1 MFLSGL
7 VNAAEVDTKNPS
19 ARSRSGQFTVYGDRF
34 TSPSLGN
41 TALSSNRKQ
50 ILLEIDPLAVSCER
64 VKTALLL
71 RLGVSD
77 QWRGK
82 IAVRIRPARRTVPA
96 VVVTSSRYSDGW
108 IYGVDV
114 AEEVEPEEVLRGLVR
129 VLLLEIANRYPGP
142 CNVELPFWLVEGLA
156 RDLLT
161 VEGADLILQKNP
173 LVGKVGQ
180 SWGQL
185 QSSARSRLLV
195 EQTLELRKFL
205 LASPALTFDELC
217 LPSAKHLSEE
227 GLPHYRASAHLLVK
241 ELLRMP
247 QGSQTIWNMLSL
259 LPRALNWQTAFL
271 HAYSARFSTLLDAEK
286 WWALSVVQFT
296 GRDGAYAWSVPRTL
310 ERLGDALQISVEV
323 RRSPNEAPQRSSVSL
338 EEVIRNW
345 GRGPQ
350 RTALLGV
357 LSRLRAV
364 GSSAA
369 KQTYPV
375 VQGYQNLLAGYLH
388 RRDRLPKGNEA
399 KGMGSAEANILLRDT
414 LTRLRELEQA
424 RARLQAA
431 ASGPVSAP
439 SQLGNMPTR

>member
-1 MFLSGL
+1 VCLLGL
-7 VNAAEVDTKNPS
+7 GAAAEIDTKIPS

-41 TALSSNRKQ
+41 VAQSSNRKQ

-64 VKTALLL
+64 VKAALLL

-82 IAVRIRPARRTVPA
+82 IAVRIRPARRNVPA
-96 VVVTSSRYSDGW
+96 VVVTSNRYSDGW

-142 CNVELPFWLVEGLA
+142 CIVELPFWLVEGIA

-195 EQTLELRKFL
+195 EQTLELRKL
-205 LASPALTFDELC
+205 LVAFPALTFDELC
-217 LPSAKHLSEE
+217 LPSERHLSEQ

-241 ELLRMP
+241 ELLRLP
-247 QGSQTIWNMLSL
+247 QGQQTIWNMLSL
-259 LPRALNWQTAFL
+259 LPQALNWQTAFL
-271 HAYSARFSTLLDAEK
+271 RAYFTRFPTLLDAEK
-286 WWALSVVQFT
+286 WWALSVVHFT
-296 GRDGAYAWSVPRTL
+296 GRDGAYAWSIPRTL
-310 ERLGDALQISVEV
+310 ERLGDALQIPVEV
-323 RRSPNEAPQRSSVSL
+323 RRSPNEATQRSSVSL
-338 EEVIRNW
+338 EEVLRSW
-345 GRGPQ
+345 GPSPQ
-350 RTALLGV
+350 RTALLGI

-369 KQTYPV
+369 KQAYPV

-388 RRDRLPKGNEA
+388 RRERVPRRNEA
-399 KGMGSAEANILLRDT
+399 KGMVSAEASVLLRDT

-424 RARLQAA
+424 QARLQAA
-431 ASGPVSAP
+431 ASAP
-439 SQLGNMPTR
+439 ITTPPRRGNTTTR